1 VEYYISGTPKY
12 DEKGNIIN
20 AIIFCH
26 SFNQTYYAVNDF
38 HELIKPGGVFD
49 KNEYL
54 IISTTTLGFPDSSS
68 PSTSGLKYNF
78 PKYSI
83 LDRVNFKRQFLKE
96 KFGIEKVHGICGSG
110 IGGYEI
116 YEWACE
122 YPDEMDFIIIGNS
135 AFKTNGYRY
144 TISRVAD
151 SIIDSSEGYY
161 DDTYNQSLSR
171 IMVSLNK
178 IVYSNVFSKRIFQ
191 ELSNEEID
199 VLMDDFVDEGLFIDI
214 YDFKFL
220 NDAVLGYDV
229 EDKLGNIKAKS
240 LIIAQSEDIY
250 YSAEYDTLPVEN
262 KINNSKVEVLN
273 KLKSIYDIKD
283 YSEISDI
290 ISEFMEKFK
299 K

>member
-1 VEYYISGTPKY
+1 MEYYISGTPKY

-161 DDTYNQSLSR
+161 DDTYNQ
-171 IMVSLNK
+171 
-178 IVYSNVFSKRIFQ
+178 
-191 ELSNEEID
+191 
-199 VLMDDFVDEGLFIDI
+199 
-214 YDFKFL
+214 
-220 NDAVLGYDV
+220 
-229 EDKLGNIKAKS
+229 
-240 LIIAQSEDIY
+240 
-250 YSAEYDTLPVEN
+250 
-262 KINNSKVEVLN
+262 
-273 KLKSIYDIKD
+273 
-283 YSEISDI
+283 
-290 ISEFMEKFK
+290 
-299 K
+299 

>member
-1 VEYYISGTPKY
+1 MEYYISGTPKY